1 MSTSLSD
8 KVDRLFE
15 EQLAEWPLAAANY
28 KALDNVELKELELSG
43 MPIKAQFN
51 PARAVSSSAKVDAAS
66 VKARKCFLCGENR
79 PAEQRGI
86 IWQDKYVIL
95 VNPYPIFRQ
104 HLTIPDLTHTDQRID
119 GRIAD
124 MMRLAYEIE
133 GYTVFYNGP
142 HCGASAPDHMHF
154 QAGSNGLMTIKDA
167 TMRTLHS
174 IVAEEKS
181 GAVRLSLSERLPFP
195 FFVIDA
201 TPEDG
206 AEMFGRLYRSLPED
220 GEEPMMNILCYR
232 TVGGVRTIVVPR
244 KRHRPS
250 FYGTEGDGCMMIS
263 PASVDVG
270 GVIITP
276 RAQDFKK
283 IDAETVKRMFDEVCM
298 DKNDIKDIV
307 NKIKSTKP

>member
-28 KALDNVELKELELSG
+28 KALDNVELKEFELSG
-43 MPIKAQFN
+43 MPIKVQFN
-51 PARAVSSSAKVDAAS
+51 PARAVSSSAKVDTAS

-124 MMRLAYEIE
+124 
-133 GYTVFYNGP
+133 
-142 HCGASAPDHMHF
+142 
-154 QAGSNGLMTIKDA
+154 MTIKDA

>member
-1 MSTSLSD
+1 
-8 KVDRLFE
+8 
-15 EQLAEWPLAAANY
+15 
-28 KALDNVELKELELSG
+28 
-43 MPIKAQFN
+43 
-51 PARAVSSSAKVDAAS
+51 
-66 VKARKCFLCGENR
+66 
-79 PAEQRGI
+79 
-86 IWQDKYVIL
+86 
-95 VNPYPIFRQ
+95 
-104 HLTIPDLTHTDQRID
+104 
-119 GRIAD
+119 
-124 MMRLAYEIE
+124 
-133 GYTVFYNGP
+133 
-142 HCGASAPDHMHF
+142 MHF

>member
-1 MSTSLSD
+1 MAAGN
-8 KVDRLFE
+8 FAA
-15 EQLAEWPLAAANY
+15 LA
-28 KALDNVELKELELSG
+28 NVEVKEFDLDG
-43 MPIKAQFN
+43 MHFKVQFN
-51 PARAVSSSAKVDAAS
+51 PARIVSSGAKVDAAAI
-66 VKARKCFLCGENR
+66 KARKCFLCDENR

-86 IWQDKYVIL
+86 EWNGHYTVL
-95 VNPYPIFRQ
+95 LNPFPIFPR
-104 HLTIPDLTHTDQRID
+104 HLTIPDTSHTLQLIN

-124 MMRLAYEIE
+124 MIKLAGELDE
-133 GYTVFYNGP
+133 YTVFYNGP
-142 HCGASAPDHMHF
+142 RCGASAPDHMHF

>member
-28 KALDNVELKELELSG
+28 KALDNVELKEFELSG

-66 VKARKCFLCGENR
+66 VKARKCFLCEENR
-79 PAEQRGI
+79 PAKQRGI

-95 VNPYPIFRQ
+95 VNPYPIFRR

-124 MMRLAYEIE
+124 MMRLAYELE

-142 HCGASAPDHMHF
+142 RCGASAPDHMHF

-220 GEEPMMNILCYR
+220 GGEPMMNILCYR

-276 RAQDFKK
+276 RAQDFEK

>member
-28 KALDNVELKELELSG
+28 KALDNVELKEFELSG
-43 MPIKAQFN
+43 MPIKVQFN
-51 PARAVSSSAKVDAAS
+51 PARAVSSSAKVDTAS

-124 MMRLAYEIE
+124 MMRLAYELE

>member
-28 KALDNVELKELELSG
+28 KALDNVELKEFELSG
-43 MPIKAQFN
+43 MPIKVQFN
-51 PARAVSSSAKVDAAS
+51 PARAVSSSAKVDTAS

-124 MMRLAYEIE
+124 MMQLAYELE

>member
-28 KALDNVELKELELSG
+28 KALDNVELKEFELSG

-66 VKARKCFLCGENR
+66 VKARKCFLCEENR
-79 PAEQRGI
+79 PAKQRGI

-95 VNPYPIFRQ
+95 VNPYPIFRR

-124 MMRLAYEIE
+124 MMRLAYELE

-142 HCGASAPDHMHF
+142 RCGASAPDHMHF
-154 QAGSNGLMTIKDA
+154 PAGSNGLMTIKDA